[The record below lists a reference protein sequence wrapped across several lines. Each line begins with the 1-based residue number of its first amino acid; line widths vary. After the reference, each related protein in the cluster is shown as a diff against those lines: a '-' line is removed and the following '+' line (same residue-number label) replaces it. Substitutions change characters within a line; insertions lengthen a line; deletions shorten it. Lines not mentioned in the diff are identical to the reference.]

1 MVAMVAGR
9 DSTTLIRISER
20 GWSSLIF
27 ALKDTLVKN
36 YPKISHGVFGC
47 QGNAE
52 SKTNFSRI
60 FRDKY
65 DDLSF
70 I

>member
-1 MVAMVAGR
+1 MEQFNICIEGH
-9 DSTTLIRISER
+9 I
-20 GWSSLIF
+20 
-27 ALKDTLVKN
+27 LVKN
-36 YPKISHGVFGC
+36 YPKISHGVIGC

-52 SKTNFSRI
+52 SKTYFSRI